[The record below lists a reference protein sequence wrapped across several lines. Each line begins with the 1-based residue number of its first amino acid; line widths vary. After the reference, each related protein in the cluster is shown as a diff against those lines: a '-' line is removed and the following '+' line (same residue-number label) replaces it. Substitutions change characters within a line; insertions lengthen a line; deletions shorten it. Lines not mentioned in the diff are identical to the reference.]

1 MSNVEPR
8 SPLNPTP
15 PPSLG
20 GKVKYLTGIP
30 MIYATPSTVEGCDG
44 LIDVYGV
51 HVWHTPPSDTVSDSK
66 RLLEEQA
73 ANPPKEGTR
82 EHRAYE
88 SKHQAPT
95 NVTDLLLS
103 PVIANPIYTLILGY
117 LNPKADGATFTER
130 EERLI
135 VQQIVSHIG
144 DWVTPM
150 LSELNMSYEELIAT
164 ATHETVPDM
173 LRHCVSYF
181 YPYPVEELQGT
192 LEIFTLTPRAV
203 VELTQNVREN
213 DLQN

>member
-15 PPSLG
+15 PSSLG
-20 GKVKYLTGIP
+20 GTVKYLTGIP
-30 MIYATPSTVEGCDG
+30 MIYATPSAVEGCDG

-51 HVWHTPPSDTVSDSK
+51 HVWHTPPSDTVSASK
-66 RLLEEQA
+66 RLLEEES
-73 ANPPKEGTR
+73 ANPPVEGTR
-82 EHRAYE
+82 ERRAYE

-103 PVIANPIYTLILGY
+103 PVIANPIYTFILGY
-117 LNPKADGATFTER
+117 LNPKADGVTVTER

-150 LSELNMSYEELIAT
+150 LSELNMSYEELIST
-164 ATHETVPDM
+164 ATHETVSDM

-203 VELTQNVREN
+203 VELTQNVRII

>member
-20 GKVKYLTGIP
+20 DKVKYLTGIP
-30 MIYATPSTVEGCDG
+30 MIYATPSTVEGCAG
-44 LIDVYGV
+44 LIDVCGV

-103 PVIANPIYTLILGY
+103 PVIANPIYTFILGY
-117 LNPKADGATFTER
+117 LNPKADGVTFTEQ
-130 EERLI
+130 EERLV

-150 LSELNMSYEELIAT
+150 LSELNMSYEELIST

-192 LEIFTLTPRAV
+192 LEIFTLTPHAV